1 MNLSQN
7 CHRLRGKLDNCSVID
22 RNNNNNDHNNND
34 DNDNNNNNNNN
45 NNNDNNNNDNNNNNN
60 NDKLMLVL
68 LGVLE
73 NLSAMLEMIFSP
85 VIVQRHTQGTVHDEL
100 CRQGVKF

>member
-34 DNDNNNNNNNN
+34 HNNNNK
-45 NNNDNNNNDNNNNNN
+45 NNDNSNN
-60 NDKLMLVL
+60 NDKCDVYIYSSTDDDNAIKLIAI
-68 LGVLE
+68 
-73 NLSAMLEMIFSP
+73 S
-85 VIVQRHTQGTVHDEL
+85 
-100 CRQGVKF
+100 